1 MRNTEIY
8 FEITTP
14 LRIKIR
20 TTKQY
25 WDYLINIKHQVMKG
39 KEKIVKEV
47 LFNPDEIRK
56 SRTDEDM
63 FLYYKK
69 IDKLYCVVTKHEGG
83 EGFLTTAYP
92 TDKVKEGEVIWIK

>member
-14 LRIKIR
+14 LRVKIR

-25 WDYLINIKHQVMKG
+25 WDYLINIKHKVMEG
-39 KEKIVKEV
+39 KKKIVKEV
-47 LFNPDEIRK
+47 LFDPDEIRK
-56 SRTDEDM
+56 SRTDKDV

-69 IDKLYCVVTKHEGG
+69 IDKLYCVVTKHEGE
-83 EGFLTTAYP
+83 EGFLITAYP